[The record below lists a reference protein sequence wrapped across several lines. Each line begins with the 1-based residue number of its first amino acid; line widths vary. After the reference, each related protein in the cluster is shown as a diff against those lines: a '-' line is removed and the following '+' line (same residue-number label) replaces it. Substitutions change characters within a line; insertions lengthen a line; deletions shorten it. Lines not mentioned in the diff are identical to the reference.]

1 MLEKRGT
8 RLTDWRKAKE
18 MEVLNWKQRIYNS
31 YMSNG
36 FQDSHSM
43 NKEFELHSKYFKK
56 NYLKFMPKDKSCK
69 ILELGCGMG
78 QFFSFCKDNG
88 YLAYEGI
95 DTSYENINFIKT
107 TFGENSNVFV
117 ADIMAFLTS
126 KNTQNLTNSDVQGY
140 DVVIFNDVI
149 EHLTKPEIFEVLDG
163 VHNVLNK
170 NGVFMIKTPNMANPY
185 VNTAGR
191 YIDFTHEIG
200 FTEKSMRQILRAT
213 GYRDIEIIGTDVY
226 VLNPII
232 SIIAKII
239 SKIVNLFLYLFSA
252 LYGRTS
258 LKIFEKDILAVAK
271 K

>member
-1 MLEKRGT
+1 
-8 RLTDWRKAKE
+8 
-18 MEVLNWKQRIYNS
+18 
-31 YMSNG
+31 
-36 FQDSHSM
+36 
-43 NKEFELHSKYFKK
+43 
-56 NYLKFMPKDKSCK
+56 
-69 ILELGCGMG
+69 
-78 QFFSFCKDNG
+78 
-88 YLAYEGI
+88 
-95 DTSYENINFIKT
+95 
-107 TFGENSNVFV
+107 
-117 ADIMAFLTS
+117 
-126 KNTQNLTNSDVQGY
+126 
-140 DVVIFNDVI
+140 
-149 EHLTKPEIFEVLDG
+149 
-163 VHNVLNK
+163 
-170 NGVFMIKTPNMANPY
+170 MANPY